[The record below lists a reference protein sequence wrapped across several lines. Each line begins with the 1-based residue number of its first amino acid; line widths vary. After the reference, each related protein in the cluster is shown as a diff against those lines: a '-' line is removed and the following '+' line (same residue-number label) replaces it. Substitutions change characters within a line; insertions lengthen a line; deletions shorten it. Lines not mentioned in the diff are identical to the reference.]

1 MKNKFFIFLALILA
15 MVSANAQGIDIPV
28 SFKANFLQQV
38 TNTKGKVIKYRGKI
52 YFNSPSNT
60 KWVYNSPTRKVVCSI
75 SKKLTVIDHDL
86 EQVSYYSI
94 DRGLNLAKVLR
105 KARQYRGRTYTTKYK
120 GKLYTIVINSKNQI
134 EQIAYKDNLDNTVNL
149 IFTSIK
155 YRNKPFSNS
164 KFICPRPK
172 NYDTIY

>member
-1 MKNKFFIFLALILA
+1 MRNKLLVFL
-15 MVSANAQGIDIPV
+15 MVLFAAISVNAQGINIPV

-52 YFNSPSNT
+52 FFSSPSKT
-60 KWVYNSPTRKVVCSI
+60 KWIYNHPTKKVVCSI
-75 SKKLTVIDHDL
+75 RKRLTVIDHDL

-94 DRGLNLAKVLR
+94 DRGLNLSKVLKR
-105 KARQYRGRTYTTKYK
+105 AKLYRGKTYTTKYK
-120 GKLYTIVINSKNQI
+120 GKLYTIVLNSQNQI

-155 YRNKPFSNS
+155 YRNKPFKNS
-164 KFICPRPK
+164 KFVCPRPR